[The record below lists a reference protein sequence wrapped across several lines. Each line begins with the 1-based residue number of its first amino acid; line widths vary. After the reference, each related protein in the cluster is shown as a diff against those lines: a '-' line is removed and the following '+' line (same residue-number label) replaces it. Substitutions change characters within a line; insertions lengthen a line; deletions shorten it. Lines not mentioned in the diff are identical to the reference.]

1 MQLTLVS
8 THITSVICMIAI
20 FLTEICDFQCSQTPL
35 HIACASRDEARV
47 LVLLDA
53 GCNVHATD
61 GEGRSPLGIALL
73 NKFYRVV
80 PLLLEYGA
88 RLNENDR
95 SQTGIPLLQ
104 HLDDQTMGKDMAV
117 M

>member
-1 MQLTLVS
+1 MCALPHFILLS
-8 THITSVICMIAI
+8 P
-20 FLTEICDFQCSQTPL
+20 EICDFQHSQTPL

-53 GCNVHATD
+53 GCNVQPTD
-61 GEGRSPLGIALL
+61 GEGRSPLGVALL

-88 RLNENDR
+88 RLNERER

-104 HLDDQTMGKDMAV
+104 YLDEETMGEVTCDW
-117 M
+117 